1 MPWSN
6 NSGGGGWQGGGG
18 NRGPWGQ
25 GPSGGGNQ
33 PPDLDDLI
41 RKGQEKLRELIP
53 GGTGGGRG
61 LALVIAAAAIIF
73 LGLSS
78 VYRVDTDRQGVVS
91 RFGKVVRAEAPGLR
105 VKLPY
110 PIETVDLPTVTRD
123 NRMDIGMRGTGG
135 SSTVN
140 VSEEGLMLTGDENIV
155 DISFTV
161 RWRIKYDPDAN
172 GAKAYL
178 FNVEEPERTVR
189 AIAESAMREVVG
201 QSNIQSLLTTGRTD
215 VQNKV
220 KGLMQDA
227 LDSYKAGIDITEVQ
241 LQNSNPPPAVIDAFR
256 DVQAAQADQERM
268 RFEANTYANTVVPKA
283 RGQAAQIT
291 QGAEAYREQIV
302 AEAEGEAKRFL
313 SIYAEYKKAKD
324 VTRRRLYLETMEDVY
339 GRINKVMVDGDQ
351 GGKSV
356 LPYLPLSELK
366 PGTAPAKPAAS
377 TSPATTSSTT
387 SATGTEV
394 RP

>member
-6 NSGGGGWQGGGG
+6 NNGGGGWQGGGGG

-33 PPDLDDLI
+33 PPDIDELI
-41 RKGQEKLRELIP
+41 RRGQEKLRQMVP

-61 LALVIAAAAIIF
+61 IVLIIVAIAIVF
-73 LGLSS
+73 FTWSS
-78 VYRVDTDRQGVVS
+78 VYRVDTDQQGIVL
-91 RFGKVVRAEAPGLR
+91 RFGKVVRAEDPGLH
-105 VKLPY
+105 VKLPF
-110 PIETVDLPTVTRD
+110 PIETVQLPTVTRI
-123 NRMDIGMRGTGG
+123 NRIDIGMRDTGG
-135 SSTVN
+135 SSSVN
-140 VSEEGLMLTGDENIV
+140 VAEEGLMLTGDENIV

-161 RWRIKYDPDAN
+161 RWRIKYDPDAQ
-172 GAKAYL
+172 GATDYL

-201 QSNIQSLLTTGRTD
+201 QSNIQALLTTGRTD

-220 KGLMQDA
+220 KGLMQQA
-227 LDSYKAGIDITEVQ
+227 LDYYKAGIDITEVQ
-241 LQNSNPPPAVIDAFR
+241 LQNSNPPSAVIDAFR
-256 DVQAAQADQERM
+256 DVQAAQADQERL

-302 AEAEGEAKRFL
+302 AEAQGEAKRFI
-313 SIYAEYKKAKD
+313 SIYNEYKKAKD
-324 VTRRRLYLETMEDVY
+324 VTRQRLYLETMEDVY
-339 GRINKVMVDGDQ
+339 ARINKVLLDPGE
-351 GGKSV
+351 GGKGV
-356 LPYLPLSELK
+356 LPYLPLSGLK
-366 PGTAPAKPAAS
+366 AGPPAG
-377 TSPATTSSTT
+377 SSDAVSGST
-387 SATGTEV
+387 SATSSES